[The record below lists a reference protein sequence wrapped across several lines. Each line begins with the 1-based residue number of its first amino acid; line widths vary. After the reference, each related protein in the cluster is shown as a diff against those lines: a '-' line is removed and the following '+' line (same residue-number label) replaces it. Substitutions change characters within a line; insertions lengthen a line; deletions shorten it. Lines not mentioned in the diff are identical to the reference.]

1 MAKQILWDW
10 NGTLLDDAEI
20 SLRVL
25 NRMLTDRGLAPVDM
39 ERYRDIFTFPIR
51 DYYRLAGFD
60 FDREPYEHIAEDYIA
75 AYPIAAKSA
84 SLMPGALDALCRF
97 RDAGFRQTIISAGET
112 GLLRRQTDALGVTD
126 FFDGIHGADD
136 GYGGGKAEIAA
147 RWLAESGSCDASYF
161 IGDTL
166 HDREI
171 AVSIGCTPILVTFGH
186 QSRRRLSAFGDAV
199 IDRMEEL
206 YPIIFGTAQAL

>member
-1 MAKQILWDW
+1 MTKQILWDW

-25 NRMLTDRGLAPVDM
+25 NRMLADRGLPAVDM
-39 ERYRDIFTFPIR
+39 ARYRDIFTFPIR

-60 FDREPYEHIAEDYIA
+60 FDREPYERIAEDYIV
-75 AYPIAAKSA
+75 AYPVAARSA
-84 SLMPGALDALCRF
+84 KLTDGAMDALCRF

-112 GLLRRQTDALGVTD
+112 GLLRRQTDELGVTD

-147 RWLAESGSCDASYF
+147 RWLAESGCRGKSYF

-186 QSRRRLSAFGDAV
+186 QSRQRLSVFGDAV

-206 YPIIFGTAQAL
+206 YPIIFSAAQAR